1 MLIQLEL
8 LVSCPDRSFAYLST
22 HLEECNGFDLCDDHR
37 LAVVA
42 SQAWAKEAVGI
53 KRRLKARKLRI
64 VET

>member
-8 LVSCPDRSFAYLST
+8 LVSCRDRSFAYLAT
-22 HLEECNGFDLCDDHR
+22 HLEECNGFDLCDDYR

-42 SQAWAKEAVGI
+42 SKAWAKEAVRI
-53 KRRLKARKLRI
+53 KRRLKARKLRT